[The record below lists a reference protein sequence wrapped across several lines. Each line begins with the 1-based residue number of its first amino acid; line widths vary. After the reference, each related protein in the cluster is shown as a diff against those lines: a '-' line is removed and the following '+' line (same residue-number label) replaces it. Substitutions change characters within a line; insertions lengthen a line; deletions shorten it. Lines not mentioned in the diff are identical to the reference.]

1 MKQVNAMHV
10 TLLSPDEKKKE
21 KKKKKQR
28 KEILVSNKKI
38 SKIIKKI

>member
-1 MKQVNAMHV
+1 MKQVNGMHV
-10 TLLSPDEKKKE
+10 TLLSPDEKKE